1 MFDTLTFLASG
12 PIAAFSDSDA
22 IGKVIVILQIFMS
35 VISWAI
41 MLNKNSILRALM
53 KRSNYFVDLFVS
65 QNDPLAIYYEGNYRF
80 SDNPIEQIYAKT
92 CERLAHLIPS
102 QQRLLLRQDPTTPI
116 HLTPARMELV
126 ESTCSHTL
134 DESILKVNQGTM
146 WLASITSLAPLLGL
160 FGTVWGVMLAFQ
172 GMASS
177 GHADIA
183 ELAPGI
189 SSALLTTVVGLVVA
203 IPSTL
208 FYNMLQSTIET
219 YSVTMEGFSDELMG
233 KLNLNYRKSENAC

>member
-1 MFDTLTFLASG
+1 MDISLPFLASG
-12 PIAAFSDSDA
+12 PIAAFLDSDG
-22 IGKVIVILQIFMS
+22 IGQFIVILQIFMS
-35 VISWAI
+35 IGSWSI
-41 MLNKNSILRALM
+41 MLNRNNALKAQM

-65 QNDPLAIYYEGNYRF
+65 QTDPLAIYYEGNYRF

-92 CERLAHLIPS
+92 CERLTNLIPER
-102 QQRLLLRQDPTTPI
+102 QRMLLRQDPYTPL

-134 DESILKVNQGTM
+134 DESVLTINKGTVG
-146 WLASITSLAPLLGL
+146 LATITSLAPLLGL

-172 GMASS
+172 GMATS

-203 IPSTL
+203 IPSTF
-208 FYNMLQSTIET
+208 FYNIFQSTIESYT
-219 YSVTMEGFSDELMG
+219 VTLEGFGDELMG
-233 KLNLNYRKSENAC
+233 KLNLNYCNSENAC

>member
-1 MFDTLTFLASG
+1 MDMPLFFLGSG
-12 PIAAFSDSDA
+12 PIAAFLDSDG
-22 IGKVIVILQIFMS
+22 IGQLIVIFQIIMS
-35 VISWAI
+35 IVSWSI
-41 MLNKNSILRALM
+41 MLNRNNALKAQM
-53 KRSNYFVDLFVS
+53 RRSSAFVDIFIS
-65 QNDPLAIYYEGNYRF
+65 QTDPLRLYYDNEYRF
-80 SDNPIEQIYAKT
+80 SDNPIEQIYLKS
-92 CERLAHLIPS
+92 CERLATLIPER
-102 QQRLLLRQDPTTPI
+102 QRMLLRQNPDTPI
-116 HLTPARMELV
+116 LLPPARMELV

-134 DESILKVNQGTM
+134 DESILKINQGTV

-189 SSALLTTVVGLVVA
+189 SSALLTTVVGLMVA

-208 FYNMLQSTIET
+208 FYNIFSSTIEAYT
-219 YSVTMEGFSDELMG
+219 VTLEGFGDELMG
-233 KLNLNYRKSENAC
+233 KLNLNYRGTESAC

>member
-1 MFDTLTFLASG
+1 MFDAFIFLASG

-22 IGKVIVILQIFMS
+22 IGKLIVILQIFMS
-35 VISWAI
+35 VFSWAI
-41 MLNKNSILRALM
+41 MLNKNSALRMQM
-53 KRSNYFVDLFVS
+53 KRSNYFVDLFIS
-65 QNDPLAIYYEGNYRF
+65 QNDPLALYYEKDYQF

-92 CERLAHLIPS
+92 SERLAHLIPP
-102 QQRLLLRQDPTTPI
+102 QQRLLLRQDPMTPL

-134 DESILKVNQGTM
+134 DESILKINKGTVI
-146 WLASITSLAPLLGL
+146 LASITSLAPLLGL

-172 GMASS
+172 GMATS

-189 SSALLTTVVGLVVA
+189 SSALLTTVVGLIVA

-208 FYNMLQSTIET
+208 FYNMLQSTIEAYT
-219 YSVTMEGFSDELMG
+219 VTLEGFSDELMG
-233 KLNLNYRKSENAC
+233 KLNLNYRKSESAC